1 MAVKLYGVFS
11 RIAVGCPG
19 DHGHA
24 LVNGPSLDVPQLAQH
39 QQPVWARLQRTGKD
53 LLRDFNTPFPG
64 KPQDADGG
72 NLISGG
78 DGGNG
83 M

>member
-24 LVNGPSLDVPQLAQH
+24 LVNGPPLDVPQLAQH
-39 QQPVWARLQRTGKD
+39 QQSVWCFVQGAGKD
-53 LLRDFNTPFPG
+53 LLRDFNTAFPG
-64 KPQDADGG
+64 KPQDADGR
-72 NLISGG
+72 NLVPGG